1 MKIEKI
7 ERSKHKQERVIVYL
21 EGGDLLRITES
32 ELLRFGLSIGLD
44 IDDGTVVELQQ
55 SGARSETR
63 VRAANMISARPLS
76 RRELVKRLREKGAL
90 ESDAEAAAD
99 WLEEIGALNDADYA
113 SMLVRHYGGMGYG
126 EAKIR
131 DELYRR
137 GVGRELWEDALAAS
151 PDAQETIARVI
162 AQKTKGRA
170 LDEKGRKRLSDM
182 LLRRGFA
189 WRDVRAALAAYGE
202 NATEFDYDE

>member
-1 MKIEKI
+1 M
-7 ERSKHKQERVIVYL
+7 YL
-21 EGGDLLRITES
+21 EGGDLLHVTES

-99 WLEEIGALNDADYA
+99 WLEEIGALNDAEYA
-113 SMLVRHYGGMGYG
+113 AMLVRHYGGMGYG

-137 GVGRELWEDALAAS
+137 GVPRELWEDALSKS
-151 PDAQETIARVI
+151 PDTQEVIARVI

-189 WRDVRAALAAYGE
+189 WRDVRAALAQMSE
-202 NATEFDYDE
+202 NAPEFDYEE

>member
-1 MKIEKI
+1 M
-7 ERSKHKQERVIVYL
+7 YL

-32 ELLRFGLSIGLD
+32 ELLRFGLCIGLD
-44 IDDGTVVELQQ
+44 IGDRTGVELQQ

-76 RRELVKRLREKGAL
+76 RRELIKRLREKGAA

-113 SMLVRHYGGMGYG
+113 LMLVRHYGGMGYG

-137 GVGRELWEDALAAS
+137 GVPRELWEDALAAS
-151 PDAQETIARVI
+151 PDAQEAIARVI

-189 WRDVRAALAAYGE
+189 WRDVRAALAKIGE
-202 NATEFDYDE
+202 DTTEFDYEE